1 MHFAGTALT
10 SSREWGEAPAAAA
23 AGAHTGLSATGGPT
37 TIILLLDH
45 LLCPRLVVAS
55 PNHAAVLEMELPI
68 LQWLSSPGLS
78 PHMRC
83 QRAGEYPGLGEAA
96 CRYGP
101 LFLILVLLTF
111 GKVS

>member
-10 SSREWGEAPAAAA
+10 SSREWGEAPAAA

-37 TIILLLDH
+37 TIILLLGH
-45 LLCPRLVVAS
+45 LLCPRLVVA
-55 PNHAAVLEMELPI
+55 PPTTPLREMELPV

-78 PHMRC
+78 WHMRC
-83 QRAGEYPGLGEAA
+83 QRAGEYPELVEAA

-101 LFLILVLLTF
+101 LFLILVLTF